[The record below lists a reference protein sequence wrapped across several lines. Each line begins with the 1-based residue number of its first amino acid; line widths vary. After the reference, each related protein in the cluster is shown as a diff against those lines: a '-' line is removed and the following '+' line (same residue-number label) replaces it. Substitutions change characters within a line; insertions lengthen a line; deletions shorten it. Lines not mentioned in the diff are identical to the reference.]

1 MSSTNAN
8 AGITVIQAV
17 YGAVQGSKVVTAIV
31 QDLLSRGGSS
41 FVADN
46 ATLGGDP
53 AQGHDKH
60 FAMTYRTGS
69 TIFSFA
75 CEEGETVRLRTD
87 DKPGQFTVV
96 GAAYGTINPNN
107 PTEGSRDVTA
117 IVQQIL
123 DSGQTEFKPTN
134 DLFGD
139 PYEGPGKNF
148 GMTYYRTGN
157 PNAKAAIASD
167 EGQTV
172 KVS

>member
-8 AGITVIQAV
+8 AGINVIQAA
-17 YGAVQGSKVVTAIV
+17 YGAVQGTKVVTAIV
-31 QDLLSRGGSS
+31 QDLLSRGGTS
-41 FVADN
+41 FTADN

-60 FAMTYRTGS
+60 FAMTYRVGS
-69 TIFSFA
+69 TVFSFA

-96 GAAYGTINPNN
+96 GAAYGAINPNN
-107 PTEGSRDVTA
+107 PTAGSRDVTA

-139 PYEGPGKNF
+139 PIDGPRKNF

-157 PNAKAAIASD
+157 PNARIAIASD